1 MWPLAVALAE
11 SSCIY
16 NSEQQSLRADAILWA
31 KQQHWTVQQN
41 GNNYISSDWQQTPV
55 QSAEKRLS
63 NPDYQVSCMQ
73 GATQDD
79 MASQMMLTINK
90 CRPSCTHVFRMNK
103 AFDWRTKKQNHIVLC
118 LTLTSA
124 NLMT

>member
-16 NSEQQSLRADAILWA
+16 NSEQQSLRADAIRWA

-63 NPDYQVSCMQ
+63 NPDYQV
-73 GATQDD
+73 
-79 MASQMMLTINK
+79 
-90 CRPSCTHVFRMNK
+90 
-103 AFDWRTKKQNHIVLC
+103 
-118 LTLTSA
+118 
-124 NLMT
+124 